1 MDDKQKT
8 ATIESEHLFSLSLQE
23 ISHSFG
29 VTRETI
35 IEIVQEGIVT
45 VDKNEKNEWLFDD
58 EALSR
63 IRTVI
68 RLNKDLGVNLAG
80 AGLVLDLLAEIDQL
94 RALLYSQGR

>member
-1 MDDKQKT
+1 MSDKKT
-8 ATIESEHLFSLSLQE
+8 GTMECEQLFSLSLQE

-45 VDKNEKNEWLFDD
+45 VSRNESNEWLFDD
-58 EALSR
+58 EALRR

-68 RLNKDLGVNLAG
+68 RLNQDLGVNLAG

-94 RALLYSQGR
+94 RGLLYSQKL